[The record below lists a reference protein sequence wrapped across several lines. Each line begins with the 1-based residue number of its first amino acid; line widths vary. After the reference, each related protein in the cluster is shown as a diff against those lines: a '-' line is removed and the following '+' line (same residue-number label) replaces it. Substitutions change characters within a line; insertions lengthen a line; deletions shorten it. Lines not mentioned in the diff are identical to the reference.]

1 MLKTLELGVVGL
13 PHRRPQLQYND
24 LFTVVQSLQC
34 TADDGVSP
42 HAAADPGFLEGGGL
56 ITIFTSG
63 GGYWRGRAP
72 SRNS

>member
-42 HAAADPGFLEGGGL
+42 HAAADPGFLEGGGV
-56 ITIFTSG
+56 
-63 GGYWRGRAP
+63 
-72 SRNS
+72 

>member
-42 HAAADPGFLEGGGL
+42 HKAV
-56 ITIFTSG
+56 TSQDDELVG
-63 GGYWRGRAP
+63 SGDFIELA
-72 SRNS
+72 SCQV

>member
-42 HAAADPGFLEGGGL
+42 HKTVISQDDELVGSGDFLEL
-56 ITIFTSG
+56 ASCQV
-63 GGYWRGRAP
+63 
-72 SRNS
+72 

>member
-24 LFTVVQSLQC
+24 LFTAVQSLQC

-42 HAAADPGFLEGGGL
+42 HKAVISQDDELVG
-56 ITIFTSG
+56 SG
-63 GGYWRGRAP
+63 DFIDLA
-72 SRNS
+72 SCQV